1 MRFSRRT
8 RNTCLI
14 VAGCAGVLVCFR
26 RPDPPAPVEKLD
38 MAAIREMAR
47 LGEGLLVWER
57 KVAKEWQIWMKPL
70 DGSAEDRRLV
80 PAEQGRDHFC
90 PKLSLDG
97 RRLAYMSYARGQTPY
112 EPAIGVLWMLDME
125 TRERCVLAEKA
136 RSYFE
141 DRAVIWHSD
150 HTLCHV
156 DESGNAVELDVL
168 TGSRKPLTSAPHK
181 KHGWLVNAQKTYATS
196 GEPEFP
202 PYDATAGAVIA
213 KSKHGGCQPY
223 FSADGRWGYWMGGP
237 GGPVNRMFLPT
248 RMVGQILGHEDPRLP
263 RERDYLY
270 FPMLSNCGR
279 MLIFGSSPNGH
290 DHFESD
296 YDLFIQ
302 RVDKETLDPIGR
314 AVRFTVFEGNDR
326 FPDLFCRDLPLQSRY
341 VEGPTELSF
350 KPRPGE
356 SFAWTINGEAA
367 GTSEVLKRVFTEVGD
382 HWVEAVPAGGG
393 DTLRG
398 LVHVRAPE
406 PPKIELV
413 RREDGGALS
422 VTFDEAV
429 NLSGAQAAA
438 GNGAVLPWGIQ
449 SAENHTVLLPM
460 PVTVPPGT
468 KITLRGVHDLAQHPV
483 EMPATTL
490 TVPGRGWLE
499 SQEGLVVAWE
509 NRHTPPLGLPEA
521 GPVLKGKAHWSPRGG
536 VDVRGGSAEF
546 AGLGGAM
553 VRECA
558 RSGAFTVEAIITPMV
573 PPNDLEMRPVLSL
586 ENSSGDVC
594 LALLQRRSALSVWL
608 ATEDNPRGTTE
619 EQPLMPIRTGQPYHV
634 VLGYQNGQFMLVV
647 NGEQSWVHAEVRGA
661 LRFTGKDGTFRIGAC
676 SKLDHPWQG
685 QVDQL
690 SVHSRL
696 LSAGEAMA
704 HADHAAPKVATQR
717 TVKTSKVMAKLV
729 ETSRTPALAQI
740 SPYRDALVQQLYEVL
755 PKEETDA
762 EQSFPVGS
770 RLTVSHWVWVNG
782 ESVRRPP
789 VQPGKVYKLFVQT
802 REAHPEIAPLVQHSD
817 LDPTVDAVEVL
828 DVTNW

>member
-1 MRFSRRT
+1 M
-8 RNTCLI
+8 
-14 VAGCAGVLVCFR
+14 
-26 RPDPPAPVEKLD
+26 
-38 MAAIREMAR
+38 REMAK
-47 LGEGLLVWER
+47 LGEGMLVWER
-57 KVAKEWQIWMKPL
+57 KVAKEWQIWTKPL
-70 DGSAEDRRLV
+70 DAATDDERLV
-80 PAEQGRDHFC
+80 PEEAGRDHFC
-90 PKLSLDG
+90 PKLSPDG
-97 RRLAYMSYARGQTPY
+97 RRLAYMSYQRGQTPY
-112 EPAIGVLWMLDME
+112 EPAIGTLWMLDMT
-125 TRERCVLAEKA
+125 TRQRVVLAEKA

-141 DRAVIWHSD
+141 DRAVIWHDD
-150 HTLCHV
+150 HRLCHV
-156 DESGNAVELDVL
+156 DENGNAVELDVISGARKEL
-168 TGSRKPLTSAPHK
+168 TAAPHK
-181 KHGWLVNAQKTYATS
+181 KHGWLVNAQKTHATS

-202 PYDATAGAVIA
+202 PYDASSGSLQG

-223 FSADGRWGYWMGGP
+223 FSSDGRWGFWMGGP

-314 AVRFTVFEGNDR
+314 AVRFTIFEGNDR
-326 FPDLFCRDLPLQSRY
+326 FPDLFCRELPLLSHF
-341 VEGPTELSF
+341 VEGPTEIAF
-350 KPRPGE
+350 RPRPGE
-356 SFAWTINGEAA
+356 PCTWRVNGKDAGVAEELRQVFAET
-367 GTSEVLKRVFTEVGD
+367 GD
-382 HWVEAVPAGGG
+382 HWVEAVTTGGES
-393 DTLRG
+393 LRG

-413 RREDGGALS
+413 RRVDGGALS
-422 VTFDEAV
+422 LTFDEAV
-429 NLSGAQAAA
+429 NLENAKAVTESGTI
-438 GNGAVLPWGIQ
+438 LPWGAQ
-449 SAENHTVLLPM
+449 SAESHCVLLPM
-460 PVTVPPGT
+460 PADSRPDSRITVT
-468 KITLRGVHDLAQHPV
+468 GVRDLAQRPL
-483 EMPATTL
+483 EMPPTSL
-490 TVPGRGWLE
+490 SVPGRGWLE
-499 SQEGLVVAWE
+499 SQEGLLLAWE
-509 NRHTPPLGLPEA
+509 NRHATPLGLPEA
-521 GPVLKGKAHWSPRGG
+521 GPLLQGKAHWSPRGG

-558 RSGAFTVEAIITPMV
+558 RSGAFTIEAIITPMV

-586 ENSSGDVC
+586 ENASGDVC
-594 LALLQRRSALSVWL
+594 MALLQRRSALSVWL

-634 VLGYQNGQFMLVV
+634 VLGYQDGKFMLVV

-661 LRFTGKDGTFRIGAC
+661 LRFTGKDGVFRIGAC
-676 SKLDHPWQG
+676 SRLDHPWQG

-704 HADHAAPKVATQR
+704 HADHAAPKVAAQR
-717 TVKTSKVMAKLV
+717 AVKTNKVIVKLV
-729 ETSRTPALAQI
+729 QTSGTPALAQI
-740 SPYRDALVQQLYEVL
+740 APYRDALVQQLYEVL
-755 PKEETDA
+755 PKEEADT

-770 RLTVSHWVWVNG
+770 HISVSHWVWVNG
-782 ESVRRPP
+782 EPGRRPP
-789 VQPGKVYKLFVQT
+789 VQSGKTYKLFVQA

-817 LDPTVDAVEVL
+817 IEPGVGAVELL